1 MTIESIRGSPLN
13 ICTVDEIIDEDHVII
28 SIRGVLQYLVGV
40 ASFVDRDLLEPNC
53 SVLVNPIVG
62 ALSPSQ
68 PVLLRRGHRSQ
79 EHEQLGGR
87 DARGEGPR
95 RDVRGHRRSGRA
107 DHGDQGGRFR
117 RVSPQEAVELP
128 LTHPELFDEIVRLV

>member
-62 ALSPSQ
+62 SLSPSQ
-68 PVLLRRGHRSQ
+68 PVLLRRGHRS
-79 EHEQLGGR
+79 
-87 DARGEGPR
+87 
-95 RDVRGHRRSGRA
+95 
-107 DHGDQGGRFR
+107 
-117 RVSPQEAVELP
+117 
-128 LTHPELFDEIVRLV
+128 

>member
-53 SVLVNPIVG
+53 SVLVNPIVR
-62 ALSPSQ
+62 ALLPSHGSPPS
-68 PVLLRRGHRSQ
+68 LWASF
-79 EHEQLGGR
+79 
-87 DARGEGPR
+87 PR
-95 RDVRGHRRSGRA
+95 IRAVRW
-107 DHGDQGGRFR
+107 
-117 RVSPQEAVELP
+117 
-128 LTHPELFDEIVRLV
+128 T